1 VKPAA
6 KREAVQHLHEQHNFS
21 QRRACRL
28 AQCHRKTA
36 RYVAKRR
43 DEHEMRQRL
52 TELAC
57 QHVGL
62 GYRMLGGHLQL
73 EGTRINHKR
82 VYRLY
87 KEEGLQLRRKG
98 KKRLKSEGRGVPEPA
113 TALNEEWAL
122 DFVHD
127 RLSDGRTF
135 RTLNMLDSF
144 SRECLAMETDTSLGG
159 ERVVRVLDQQL
170 QGRRV
175 PQRLRMDNGPEF
187 RSEALDRWAKTNK
200 VTLFFIEPGKPMQN
214 GHVESFNGRFRQEC
228 LNQEWFTSLKEA
240 RQTIE
245 AWRID
250 YNTRR
255 PHSSLGYV
263 PPAMWAER
271 HLNNVH
277 ILSS

>member
-1 VKPAA
+1 
-6 KREAVQHLHEQHNFS
+6 VQHLQDQHSLS

-36 RYVAKRR
+36 RHVPKRQ
-43 DEHEMRQRL
+43 DDHEARQRL
-52 TELAC
+52 RELAN

-62 GYRMLGGHLQL
+62 GYRMLGGHLRL
-73 EGTRINHKR
+73 EGKRINHKR

-98 KKRLKSEGRGVPEPA
+98 KQRLRSEGRGVPEPA

-127 RLSDGRTF
+127 RLSDGRSF

-175 PQRLRMDNGPEF
+175 PQRLRLDNGPEF
-187 RSEALDRWAKTNK
+187 RSEALDRWAKQHN
-200 VTLFFIEPGKPMQN
+200 VMLFFIEPGKPMQN

-245 AWRID
+245 AWRIS
-250 YNTRR
+250 YNTQR

-263 PPAMWAER
+263 PPAAWVER

>member
-1 VKPAA
+1 
-6 KREAVQHLHEQHNFS
+6 VQHLQDQHSFS

-28 AQCHRKTA
+28 THCHRKTA
-36 RYVAKRR
+36 RHTPKRHN
-43 DEHEMRQRL
+43 DQDDHEARQRL
-52 TELAC
+52 RELAN
-57 QHVGL
+57 QYVGL
-62 GYRMLGGHLQL
+62 GYRMLGGHLRL
-73 EGTRINHKR
+73 EGRLINHKR

-98 KKRLKSEGRGVPEPA
+98 KKKFKSEGRGVPEPA
-113 TALNEEWAL
+113 TALHEEWAL

-135 RTLNMLDSF
+135 RTLNMLDAF
-144 SRECLAMETDTSLGG
+144 SRECLAMEVDTSLGG

-170 QGRRV
+170 HQRTA
-175 PQRLRMDNGPEF
+175 PQRLRIDNGPEF
-187 RSEALDRWAKTNK
+187 RSKALDTWAKKNK

-240 RQTIE
+240 RHTIE
-245 AWRID
+245 AWRIS
-250 YNTRR
+250 YNTQR
-255 PHSSLGYV
+255 PHSSLGYL
-263 PPAMWAER
+263 PPAVWVQR
-271 HLNNVH
+271 HSNNVP